1 MKSILV
7 LFLAVL
13 AQPVFGQSAATD
25 IGTSE
30 SVGPIVRG
38 AVCDDPGIITSD
50 DGTAENGYSGNPDT
64 VTEVRVVDQFDV
76 ADFPAG
82 AIDTICVGWISLAG
96 GATLNFD
103 IVIYDD
109 DGAAGAPG
117 TELASIASTA
127 AGIPAGLPGQMYSYD
142 VSGAGI
148 TLPAADSFYIGAR
161 WAPNGDIF
169 VASDETGATSAGA
182 GQVWFDTDMIW
193 NPINTLFPNYSALMV
208 RALPGTGGGEPPP
221 ESTPVPVM
229 GVWSIS
235 GLALLMVV
243 VALTVLRRKTA

>member
-1 MKSILV
+1 MKPILA
-7 LFLAVL
+7 LLLAALV
-13 AQPVFGQSAATD
+13 QPVFGQSVATD
-25 IGTSE
+25 IGPSE
-30 SVGPIVRG
+30 NADPIARG

-50 DGTAENGYSGNPDT
+50 DGTAENGYSGNPAT
-64 VTEVRVVDQFDV
+64 VTEVRLVDQFDV

-82 AIDTICVGWISLAG
+82 TIDTICIGWISLAG
-96 GATLNFD
+96 GATQNFD

-127 AGIPAGLPGQMYSYD
+127 SGIPAGLPGQMYSYD

-161 WAPNGDIF
+161 WMPDGDIF

-193 NPINTLFPNYSALMV
+193 NPINTVFPNYSALMV
-208 RALPGTGGGEPPP
+208 RALPGTGGEPPP

-229 GVWSIS
+229 GGWSVV
-235 GLALLMVV
+235 GLTLLMVV